1 MEFIV
6 NKFHRKMILS
16 IIIPIYKVEKYL
28 EKCLKSVLVNNESR
42 TELEIIVVDD
52 GSPDKSFEI
61 AKNLLAEVP
70 NARIIQQ
77 QNQGLGG
84 ARNTGI
90 ENATGEYVWFIDSD
104 DWISSDS
111 LSILNRAI
119 DKYERPDLLM
129 FRAADVVNDK
139 EIVRQAPFVDSIS
152 TGLDIFCRGSLIS
165 CAPFQIIKRKILIE
179 NNIQFIPGIYHE
191 DTEFMPRLAY
201 YSKTV
206 AQIDDVL
213 YFVRQNPASITRSIN
228 PKKAFDMIEVC
239 KRLST
244 FMDSH
249 NFRGRASLA
258 MHRLISITLNNAFFE
273 LTSADKK
280 VCENFETALSQSK
293 NLFRHLRKSN
303 VPKYILEWFLFKFTH
318 SYISVYETLCAFKS

>member
-1 MEFIV
+1 
-6 NKFHRKMILS
+6 MIIS
-16 IIIPIYKVEKYL
+16 IIIPIYNVEKYL

-61 AKNLLAEVP
+61 AKKLLAEVS

-77 QNQGLGG
+77 ENQGLGG
-84 ARNTGI
+84 ARNTGL
-90 ENATGEYVWFIDSD
+90 ENALGDYIWFIDSD
-104 DWISSDS
+104 DWISPNS
-111 LSILNRAI
+111 LSILKNAI
-119 DKYERPDLLM
+119 EKYEHPDLLM

-152 TGLDIFCRGSLIS
+152 TGLDIFYKGCLIA
-165 CAPFQIIKRKILIE
+165 CAPFQIIKRSVLDD
-179 NNIQFIPGIYHE
+179 NNIRFIPGIYHE

-201 YSKTV
+201 YSHTV
-206 AQIDDVL
+206 AQINDVL
-213 YFVRQNPASITRSIN
+213 YFVRQNPDSITRSIN
-228 PKKAFDMIEVC
+228 PKKSFDMIEVC

-249 NFRGRASLA
+249 NYMGNASIS

-273 LTSADKK
+273 LKRADKK
-280 VCENFETALSQSK
+280 VSENFEKALLQNK
-293 NLFRHLRKSN
+293 YLFKHLRKSK

-318 SYISVYETLCAFKS
+318 NYISVYETLCAFKS